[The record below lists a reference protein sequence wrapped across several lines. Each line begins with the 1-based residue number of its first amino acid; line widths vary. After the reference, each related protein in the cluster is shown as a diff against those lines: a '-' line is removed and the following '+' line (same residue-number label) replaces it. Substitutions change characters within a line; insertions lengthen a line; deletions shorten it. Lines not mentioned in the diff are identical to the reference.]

1 MSLLNSLFTGAS
13 GMTAHGGAISVVGDN
28 IANVSTIGFKR
39 ERAGFAD
46 VLGGSLGGQ
55 RLGAGVRL
63 GSVDTQWEQ
72 GSMQQTGGA
81 LDVAIRGQGL
91 FVVSGQHDGQTGQ
104 YYTRDGR
111 FSLDK
116 TGYLVDPR
124 GLNVQGYTIDAA
136 GVMATSPSDLQ
147 LTGITSAPAATTAAN
162 VSLRLDAAAQTTPLP
177 AWNPAN
183 PTATSNYATSVTVY
197 DSLGAPHKVD
207 LYLRAQGGGTGGWE
221 WHAMVDG
228 GELTGG
234 TAGTPTEIATGTMTF
249 DTSGALLTE
258 TPGATSANFVNAAPA
273 QAIAFDFGDAIT
285 TDGGT
290 GRAGTTQPDGANSV
304 VALDID
310 GHGAGQLTDIHIAD
324 DGTIEGAFDNG
335 DTRALGR
342 LALATFTDEQGLRRA
357 GDSLFTETSASGQ
370 PLIDAA
376 AVGGRGS
383 VSAGA
388 LEGSNVEL
396 GDELVTMIAYQRAF
410 QANVKTVTT
419 ADEML
424 AEVAQIKR

>member
-1 MSLLNSLFTGAS
+1 MSLLTSLYTGAS

-72 GSMQQTGGA
+72 GSVQQTGGN

-91 FVVSGQHDGQTGQ
+91 FVVSGQHDGQTGT

-111 FSLDK
+111 MALDK

-124 GLNVQGYTIDAA
+124 GLRVQGYTIDAS

-147 LTGITSAPAATTAAN
+147 LTGITSAPAATTTAN

-177 AWNPAN
+177 AWNATN
-183 PTATSNYATSVTVY
+183 PTGTSNYATSVTVY

-228 GELTGG
+228 GDLTGG

-249 DTSGALLTE
+249 DTTGALVTE
-258 TPGATSANFVNAAPA
+258 APGTTSANFVNAAPG
-273 QAIAFDFGDAIT
+273 QAIQFDFGDAIT

-310 GHGAGQLTDIHIAD
+310 GHGAGQLTDLHIAD

-370 PLIDAA
+370 PLVDAA

-419 ADEML
+419 SDEML
-424 AEVAQIKR
+424 AEVAQLKR

>member
-1 MSLLNSLFTGAS
+1 MSLLTSLFTGAS
-13 GMTAHGGAISVVGDN
+13 GMGAHGAAIGVVGDN

-39 ERAGFAD
+39 GRAGFAD
-46 VLGGSLGGQ
+46 VLGGSLGTQ

-63 GSVDTQWEQ
+63 GSVQTQFDQ
-72 GSMQQTGGA
+72 GSVQQTGGT
-81 LDVAIRGQGL
+81 LDVAIRGHGML
-91 FVVSGQHDGQTGQ
+91 VVSGPHDGKTGQ

-111 FSLDK
+111 LALDN
-116 TGYLVDPR
+116 TGYLVDVR
-124 GLNVQGYTIDAA
+124 GLKVQGYAIDA
-136 GVMATSPSDLQ
+136 GGTVATSPSDLQ
-147 LTGITSAPAATTAAN
+147 LTGVTAPPVPTATADIA
-162 VSLRLDAAAQTTPLP
+162 LKLDASAQTTPLAAFDP
-177 AWNPAN
+177 LDPS
-183 PTATSNYATSVTVY
+183 TTSNYATSATVY

-207 LYLRAQGGGTGGWE
+207 LYFRAQGGGAWE

-234 TAGTPTEIATGTMTF
+234 TAGVATEIATGTMSF
-249 DTSGALLTE
+249 DTAGALDTE
-258 TPGATSANFVNAAPA
+258 TPGASSADFLNAAPG
-273 QAIAFDFGDAIT
+273 QAITFDFGDAIT

-290 GRAGTTQPDGANSV
+290 GRVGTTQPAGASTV
-304 VALDID
+304 VGLDID
-310 GHGAGQLTDIHIAD
+310 GHGAGQLVDLHIAE

-335 DTRALGR
+335 DSRAIGR
-342 LALATFTDEQGLRRA
+342 LALALFTDEQGLARG
-357 GDSLFTETSASGQ
+357 GDGLFTQTAASGQ

-376 AVGGRGS
+376 ATGGRGAI
-383 VSAGA
+383 SAGA

-419 ADEML
+419 SDEML

>member
-1 MSLLNSLFTGAS
+1 MSLLTSLFTGAS
-13 GMTAHGGAISVVGDN
+13 GMGAHGAAIGVVGDN

-39 ERAGFAD
+39 TRAGFAD
-46 VLGGSLGGQ
+46 VLGGTLGSQ

-63 GSVDTQWEQ
+63 GSVDTQFEQ
-72 GSMQQTGGA
+72 GSVQQTGGM
-81 LDVAIRGQGL
+81 LDVAIRGHGM

-111 FSLDK
+111 LQLDN

-124 GLNVQGYTIDAA
+124 GLRVQGYAIDSA
-136 GVMATSPSDLQ
+136 GAMATSISDLQ
-147 LTGITSAPAATTAAN
+147 LTGITSPPVATTTADLT
-162 VSLRLDAAAQTTPLP
+162 LRLDSGAQTTPLAAFDP
-177 AWNPAN
+177 LNPG
-183 PTATSNYATSVTVY
+183 TTSNYATSATVY

-207 LYLRAQGGGTGGWE
+207 LYFRAQGGGAWE

-234 TAGTPTEIATGTMTF
+234 TAGVATEIATGTMTF
-249 DTSGALLTE
+249 DANGALDTE
-258 TPGATSANFVNAAPA
+258 TPGVSSANFLNAAPG

-290 GRAGTTQPDGANSV
+290 GRAGTTQPAGANAV
-304 VALDID
+304 VGLAID
-310 GHGAGQLTDIHIAD
+310 GHGAGQLIDLHIAD
-324 DGTIEGAFDNG
+324 DGTIDGAFDNG
-335 DTRALGR
+335 DTRSLGR
-342 LALATFTDEQGLRRA
+342 LALATFTDEQGLARA
-357 GDSLFTETSASGQ
+357 GDGLFTQTATSGQ
-370 PLIDAA
+370 ALIDAA
-376 AVGGRGS
+376 ATGGRGS
-383 VSAGA
+383 ISAGA